1 MLRISNSVTIADHE
15 IELTNIRASGP
26 GGQNVN
32 KVSSAVHLRFDIR
45 ASSLP
50 DFYKQRLLGMHD
62 HRISKDGV
70 INIKAQ
76 QYRSHELNQQDALD
90 RLKQI
95 IKQATTTRKKRIP
108 TKPGKKAKQRRLEGK
123 TRRGK
128 LKAERGRVRD
138 LD

>member
-1 MLRISNSVTIADHE
+1 
-15 IELTNIRASGP
+15 
-26 GGQNVN
+26 
-32 KVSSAVHLRFDIR
+32 
-45 ASSLP
+45 
-50 DFYKQRLLGMHD
+50 MHD

>member
-1 MLRISNSVTIADHE
+1 MLRISNTVSIADHE

-32 KVSSAVHLRFDIR
+32 KVSSAVHLRFDIK

-50 DFYKQRLLGMHD
+50 EFYKQRLLTMHD
-62 HRISKDGV
+62 QRISKDGV

-76 QYRSHELNQQDALD
+76 QYRSHELNQQDALE
-90 RLKQI
+90 RLREI

-108 TKPGKKAKQRRLEGK
+108 TKPGKKAQQRRLEGK
-123 TRRGK
+123 SKRGR

-138 LD
+138 YD